1 MRGIITVLTAVLLC
15 GSALG
20 GTPEESHPFTVRDL
34 LAMQRISEPQVS
46 PSGLWIV
53 FTVQTP
59 DLEAGKGRTDLWVVG
74 TNGEGL
80 RQLTTHAEADG
91 GGALVGGQSYGGFLV
106 VTKRLVAGVAYRYR
120 RRGGSAGD
128 G

>member
-91 GGALVGGQSYGGFLV
+91 GALVGGQSYGGFLV